1 MASPCS
7 LLSEEQFQCSICL
20 DVFTDPVSIPCGH
33 NFCKACIKRYWDST
47 DLCQCPLCMKIF
59 HRRPEPDVNRTLRGV
74 AEYFKGLRV
83 RDREDSSAEPGEV
96 VCDVCTGRKRQA
108 LKSCLIC
115 LTSYCDIHL
124 EPHQIAPALKRH
136 QLIDPVKNLEDRIC
150 KKHNKLLELFCRID
164 QTSVCQFC
172 SETDHKAHNTV
183 SLEEECD
190 QRKAQLGKTEAKV
203 KQMIQERLQKVKEIK
218 HSVELS
224 KRHTEREMSDK
235 VQIFT
240 ALVHAFEKCK
250 AELIGVVEPMQEA
263 AERWAEG
270 LIKELE
276 QEITELK
283 RISSELG
290 QLLHTEDHQL
300 LQSSPSWCLPV
311 KTKDW
316 SEISVQSHLP
326 LGYMKRAVSHLEDK
340 LIRFHNEM
348 ENELKKLSEAEMK
361 IIQQYAVDV
370 TLDPNT
376 AYPELILSVDG
387 KQVRYGDQSQNLS
400 KNPKR
405 FTYIY
410 SVLGK
415 EGFSSGKSY
424 YEVQVKGKTEWDL
437 GVATE
442 SINRQGW
449 SPLSPEDGLWTFGL
463 GTDNDYEPNDPKVH
477 HHLKKTPQKVGV
489 FVDYEE
495 GRVSIYDVDVTA
507 RSHICS
513 FTGYKFT
520 EKLYPYF
527 HCGYPDGKR
536 NIAPLVISPV
546 SVVEIFN
553 SKASLKKP
561 ELVNSE

>member
-7 LLSEEQFQCSICL
+7 LLSEEQFQCSVCL

-33 NFCKACIKRYWDST
+33 NFCKACINGYWDNT
-47 DLCQCPLCMKIF
+47 DLCQCPLCKQIF

-74 AEYFKGLRV
+74 ADHFKGLRV

-96 VCDVCTGRKRQA
+96 VCDVCTGRKRKA
-108 LKSCLIC
+108 LKSCLVC
-115 LTSYCDIHL
+115 LTSYCETHL
-124 EPHQIAPALKRH
+124 DPHQIAPALKRH

-150 KKHNKLLELFCRID
+150 KKHNKLLELFCRTD
-164 QTSVCQFC
+164 QTCVCQFC

-183 SLEEECD
+183 PLEEECD

-203 KQMIQERLQKVKEIK
+203 KQMIQERLQKVKEIE
-218 HSVELS
+218 HSVDLS
-224 KRHTEREMSDK
+224 KRHTEREISDK
-235 VQIFT
+235 VQVFT
-240 ALVHAFEKCK
+240 ALVHSIEKCK
-250 AELIGVVEPMQEA
+250 AELIGVVEQKQEA
-263 AERWAEG
+263 ADRWAEG

-290 QLLHTEDHQL
+290 QLLHTKDHQL
-300 LQSSPSWCLPV
+300 LQSIPFWCLPV

-326 LGYMKRAVSHLEDK
+326 MGYMKKAVSQLEDK
-340 LIRFHNEM
+340 LTNEVKRFHNEM
-348 ENELKKLSEAEMK
+348 ENELKKLSEAEIK

-370 TLDPNT
+370 TLDPDT

-387 KQVRYGDQSQNLS
+387 KQVRCGYQSQNLS

-405 FTYIY
+405 FTYMY

-424 YEVQVKGKTEWDL
+424 YEVEVKGKTEWDL

-449 SPLSPEDGLWTFGL
+449 LPLSPEDGLWTLGL
-463 GTDNDYEPNDPKVH
+463 STNNYYEANDSKVLL
-477 HHLKKTPQKVGV
+477 HLKKKPQKVGV

-495 GRVSIYDVDVTA
+495 GRVSICDVDVTA

-527 HCGYPDGKR
+527 HCGYPDGER

-546 SVVEIFN
+546 IQMTGPVLGMSVN
-553 SKASLKKP
+553 
-561 ELVNSE
+561 

>member
-1 MASPCS
+1 MASPSS

-33 NFCKACIKRYWDST
+33 NFCKACIKGYWDST
-47 DLCQCPLCMKIF
+47 GLFQCPLCKQIF
-59 HRRPEPDVNRTLRGV
+59 HIRPEPDVNRTLRGV
-74 AEYFKGLRV
+74 AELFKVLIV
-83 RDREDSSAEPGEV
+83 RDREDFATEPGEV
-96 VCDVCTGRKRQA
+96 VCDVCTGRKRKA
-108 LKSCLIC
+108 LKSCMVC
-115 LTSYCDIHL
+115 LTSYCETHL

-136 QLIDPVKNLEDRIC
+136 QLINPVKNLEDRMC
-150 KKHNKLLELFCRID
+150 KKHNKLLELFCRTD
-164 QTSVCQFC
+164 QTCVCQFC
-172 SETDHKAHNTV
+172 SETDHKAHNSV
-183 SLEEECD
+183 PLEEEYD
-190 QRKAQLGKTEAKV
+190 QRKSQLGKTEAQV

-218 HSVELS
+218 HSVDLS
-224 KRHTEREMSDK
+224 KKHTEREMSDK

-240 ALVHAFEKCK
+240 ALVHSIDKCK
-250 AELIGVVEPMQEA
+250 DELICVIEQKQEA
-263 AERWAEG
+263 TEKWAEG
-270 LIKELE
+270 IIKELE

-290 QLLHTEDHQL
+290 QLTHTKDHLQL

-311 KTKDW
+311 KAKDW
-316 SEISVQSHLP
+316 SEISVQSHLHM
-326 LGYMKRAVSHLEDK
+326 GYMKRAVSQLEDK
-340 LIRFHNEM
+340 LTSEVKRFHNEM
-348 ENELKKLSEAEMK
+348 ENELKKLCEAEMT
-361 IIQQYAVDV
+361 ILQYAVNV
-370 TLDPNT
+370 TLDPDT

-387 KQVRYGDQSQNLS
+387 KQVRCGDQSQDLS
-400 KNPKR
+400 NNPKR

-449 SPLSPEDGLWTFGL
+449 LPLSHEDGVWTLGL
-463 GTDNDYEPNDPKVH
+463 STNNYYEANDPKVQLS
-477 HHLKKTPQKVGV
+477 LKRKPQKVGV

-495 GRVSIYDVDVTA
+495 GRVSIYDVDATA

-513 FTGYKFT
+513 FTGHKFT

-527 HCGYPDGKR
+527 HCGYPDGER

-546 SVVEIFN
+546 SQMTGPV
-553 SKASLKKP
+553 LH
-561 ELVNSE
+561 

>member
-1 MASPCS
+1 MASPSS

-20 DVFTDPVSIPCGH
+20 DVFTDPVSIPCGL

-47 DLCQCPLCMKIF
+47 DLCQCPLCKKIF
-59 HRRPEPDVNRTLRGV
+59 HRRPEPDVNRTLRRV
-74 AEYFKGLRV
+74 AEHFKGLRM

-96 VCDVCTGRKRQA
+96 VCDVCTGRKRKA
-108 LKSCLIC
+108 LKSCLVC
-115 LTSYCDIHL
+115 LTSYCETHL
-124 EPHQIAPALKRH
+124 EPHQIAPALKTH

-150 KKHNKLLELFCRID
+150 KKHNKLLELFCRTD
-164 QTSVCQFC
+164 QTCVCQFC
-172 SETDHKAHNTV
+172 SKTDHKAHNTV
-183 SLEEECD
+183 PLEEECD

-203 KQMIQERLQKVKEIK
+203 KQIIKERLQKVREIK

-224 KRHTEREMSDK
+224 KSQTEREMSDK

-240 ALVHAFEKCK
+240 ALVHAIEKCK
-250 AELIGVVEPMQEA
+250 AELIGVVEQTQEA

-300 LQSSPSWCLPV
+300 LQTSSSWCLPV

-326 LGYMKRAVSHLEDK
+326 MGYMKRAVSQLEDK
-340 LIRFHNEM
+340 LTRFHNEM
-348 ENELKKLSEAEMK
+348 ENELKKLCEAEMK

-370 TLDPNT
+370 TLDPDT
-376 AYPELILSVDG
+376 AYPELILSMDG
-387 KQVRYGDQSQNLS
+387 KQVRYWDQSQNLY
-400 KNPKR
+400 KNTKR

-410 SVLGK
+410 SVLEK

-463 GTDNDYEPNDPKVH
+463 GTDNDYEPNHPKVH
-477 HHLKKTPQKVGV
+477 HHLKKKPQKVGV

-495 GRVSIYDVDVTA
+495 GIYDVDAAA

-527 HCGYPDGKR
+527 HCGYPDGER

-546 SVVEIFN
+546 SHMTGPVLGMSVD
-553 SKASLKKP
+553 
-561 ELVNSE
+561 